1 MARVFMCVAKEKKK
15 RRFSCVD
22 EGKKRSR
29 HINQEEGRRLPFF
42 SSCFRCGLGRETGD
56 AIEIV
61 RSEVRNE
68 KESKNPFKNRH
79 ALVFAYIHL
88 PEEKLLEKK
97 FCGFLL
103 SSEWKGGAV
112 GWSVGLLLEVPFSLL
127 SCLAVKSQGMLRRSS
142 KSSEGMNVVE

>member
-1 MARVFMCVAKEKKK
+1 MSQRRRK
-15 RRFSCVD
+15 RGDSLAPT
-22 EGKKRSR
+22 EKKRSR

-61 RSEVRNE
+61 RSEVRKE

-112 GWSVGLLLEVPFSLL
+112 GWSVVRLLEVPFPLL
-127 SCLAVKSQGMLRRSS
+127 SCLVVKSQGMLRSSS